1 MAKNKKIPIHSVTES
16 VSGMNIMQIGPEVS
30 LVTPHDI
37 SLPHRHGHYFCIL
50 LESGEMEFLID
61 FNKVTLKANTLFLS
75 YPGQVLQFLSKKECL
90 GWVLFFEHALI
101 GEKARTLLDQFLS
114 ETIPM
119 DLSTSQVALIRNMLG
134 TMDTVYHEG
143 RTDIFRKQ
151 TIQALLMAYVYQ
163 ISSVYALKE
172 NKELIEYS
180 PRHIEIAKTF
190 WQLLRRETVMKKPSK
205 FASEMNI
212 TTGYL
217 NDVVKRVTGFSVTDL
232 IHREVIKEAQ
242 RLMFYSNLPLKVVAD
257 RLGFNDYSYFLR
269 VFNKTS
275 GQSPGSFRGSSLQ

>member
-1 MAKNKKIPIHSVTES
+1 MAKNKKIPTHSVTES
-16 VSGMNIMQIGPEVS
+16 VSGMNIMKMGPEGS
-30 LVTPHDI
+30 LVPPHDI
-37 SLPHRHGHYFCIL
+37 SLPHRHGHYFCVLI
-50 LESGEMEFLID
+50 ESGEMEFLID
-61 FNKVTLKANTLFLS
+61 FNKVILKPNTLYLS
-75 YPGQVLQFLSKKECL
+75 YPGQVLQFLSKKDCL

-119 DLSTSQVALIRNMLG
+119 DLSTSQAALIRNMLVI
-134 TMDTVYHEG
+134 MDTIYHDG

-151 TIQALLMAYVYQ
+151 TIQALLMAFVYQ

-172 NKELIEYS
+172 NMELIKYS
-180 PRHIEIAKTF
+180 PRHVEIVKTF
-190 WQLLRRETVMKKPSK
+190 WQLLRRDTVMKKPSE

-232 IHREVIKEAQ
+232 IHGEVIKEAQ
-242 RLMFYSNLPLKVVAD
+242 RLMVYSNLPLKEVAD
-257 RLGFNDYSYFLR
+257 RLGFNDYSYFHR

-275 GQSPGSFRGSSLQ
+275 GQSPGSFRGNSVQ